1 MSEIKITITAP
12 ELSEA
17 INNLAR
23 AIGLAVTNPVE
34 MTIGV
39 VPTNTTSAVANESTP
54 AQETPQQVTPAAN
67 PTAHTTAPQY
77 APAVPTTPNVNY
89 PTDATQSVAQPVN
102 VTPVPPVPIGVAPTA
117 PAVPTAAPTFTLEML
132 SKAGADLVDMGK
144 MDSLMMLLQ
153 NFGVEAITSLNPEY
167 YGAFATELRNLGAQ
181 I

>member
-1 MSEIKITITAP
+1 MLEIKITAP

-23 AIGLAVTNPVE
+23 AIGLAVTDPTG
-34 MTIGV
+34 MTIGA
-39 VPTNTTSAVANESTP
+39 THSNTTSSAANAQAEPQQITP
-54 AQETPQQVTPAAN
+54 APTTAA
-67 PTAHTTAPQY
+67 PVPEAPTTAPQY

-89 PTDATQSVAQPVN
+89 PTDAKQSVAQPVN
-102 VTPVPPVPIGVAPTA
+102 VPPVPIGVAPTA

>member
-12 ELSEA
+12 ELTEA
-17 INNLAR
+17 INNLAV
-23 AIGLAVTNPVE
+23 ALSNGAGNNIG
-34 MTIGV
+34 
-39 VPTNTTSAVANESTP
+39 AVAPVAPTTATP
-54 AQETPQQVTPAAN
+54 VPEAP
-67 PTAHTTAPQY
+67 TTAPQY

-89 PTDATQSVAQPVN
+89 PTDATQSVNAAPI
-102 VTPVPPVPIGVAPTA
+102 PPVPIGVAPTA
-117 PAVPTAAPTFTLEML
+117 PTVPTAAPTFTLEML

>member
-12 ELSEA
+12 ELTEA
-17 INNLAR
+17 INNLA
-23 AIGLAVTNPVE
+23 AALGNGASNNIG
-34 MTIGV
+34 
-39 VPTNTTSAVANESTP
+39 AVAPVAPT
-54 AQETPQQVTPAAN
+54 TAA
-67 PTAHTTAPQY
+67 PVPEAPTTAPQY

-117 PAVPTAAPTFTLEML
+117 PTVPTAAPTFTLEML

>member
-12 ELSEA
+12 ELTEA
-17 INNLAR
+17 INNLA
-23 AIGLAVTNPVE
+23 AALGNGASNNIG
-34 MTIGV
+34 
-39 VPTNTTSAVANESTP
+39 AVAPVAPT
-54 AQETPQQVTPAAN
+54 TAA
-67 PTAHTTAPQY
+67 PVPEAPTTAPQY

-102 VTPVPPVPIGVAPTA
+102 VTPVPIGVAPTA

>member
-12 ELSEA
+12 ELTEA
-17 INNLAR
+17 INNLA
-23 AIGLAVTNPVE
+23 AALGNGASSNIG
-34 MTIGV
+34 
-39 VPTNTTSAVANESTP
+39 AVAP
-54 AQETPQQVTPAAN
+54 VA
-67 PTAHTTAPQY
+67 PTTAVPVPEAPTTAPQY

-102 VTPVPPVPIGVAPTA
+102 ATPVQQVTPPQPANVPPVPIGVA

>member
-12 ELSEA
+12 ELTEA
-17 INNLAR
+17 INHLAI
-23 AIGLAVTNPVE
+23 ALEKNAGTPIGEPVPVT
-34 MTIGV
+34 
-39 VPTNTTSAVANESTP
+39 PTN
-54 AQETPQQVTPAAN
+54 VTPVPEA
-67 PTAHTTAPQY
+67 PTTAPQY

>member
-12 ELSEA
+12 ELTEA
-17 INNLAR
+17 INNLA
-23 AIGLAVTNPVE
+23 AALGNGAGNNIGTAAPVAP
-34 MTIGV
+34 TTAAP
-39 VPTNTTSAVANESTP
+39 VPEAP
-54 AQETPQQVTPAAN
+54 
-67 PTAHTTAPQY
+67 TTAPQY

-89 PTDATQSVAQPVN
+89 PTAATQSVAQPVN

-153 NFGVEAITSLNPEY
+153 NFGVEAITSLSPEY

>member
-12 ELSEA
+12 ELTEA
-17 INNLAR
+17 INNLAV
-23 AIGLAVTNPVE
+23 ALGNGASNNIG
-34 MTIGV
+34 
-39 VPTNTTSAVANESTP
+39 AVAP
-54 AQETPQQVTPAAN
+54 VA
-67 PTAHTTAPQY
+67 PTAVAPTTAAPVPEAPTTAPQY